1 MKVVKIF
8 YLHGIL
14 KNIVLD
20 HILKIITIW
29 DIMNSYRTHIKI
41 VGEILDTATYSVD
54 EHEGTSITHLIRKAN
69 ISHGRLST
77 ILNNLV
83 SQGLL
88 EQVNSKGSCR
98 YKISSSGQEF
108 LSAYKTFR
116 DFSEDFGLT
125 I

>member
-1 MKVVKIF
+1 MV
-8 YLHGIL
+8 
-14 KNIVLD
+14 
-20 HILKIITIW
+20 
-29 DIMNSYRTHIKI
+29 SYRTHIKI
-41 VGEILDTATYSVD
+41 VGEILDTTTYSVD
-54 EHEGTSITHLIRKAN
+54 EHEGTSITQLIRKAN

-98 YKISSSGQEF
+98 YKISLSGQEF
-108 LSAYKTFR
+108 LLAYKTFR